1 MIFLLML
8 LVDRERANWLNR
20 AFPFFS
26 SVVVGSGDNIMDI
39 VFLYF

>member
-8 LVDRERANWLNR
+8 LIDRERANWLNT

-26 SVVVGSGDNIMDI
+26 VIVGSGDNIMDI